1 MPQARLTGWIRPV
14 AALFAMAGALAL
26 SACGGGSGSVNN
38 PNTPTT
44 PTPIPTL
51 QTLPAGAVVAYSGV
65 PTTIQIV
72 GGTPPYTAL
81 SNNSAVL
88 PVPFNVSGDT
98 LVLVANPVAV
108 GNDVPVAITVS
119 DQSGQSVIA
128 NVIVRFAPLFQNSL
142 VVTPSNANCGGQN
155 VCDGDTATVVAV
167 ATGVGGAPLPGRQ
180 IRFDAVFGPFSIMTS
195 NPAVPLSPTL
205 TVVTDSTGTAAVQ
218 IQTTANAP
226 TQSAQIRAT
235 DVTTGQALIANFI
248 VQRSTGSN
256 TLAVIPNTATI
267 TTLYNDSC
275 STGFLVDY
283 YIFGGTPP
291 YTVTASFPTAVLI
304 VPTVVATSGGFFR
317 ATTNGTCVNP
327 LTFAIVDAA
336 GKTTTATLNNT
347 PGSLTRPGTPTPTPP
362 TLAVTPTTV
371 SSNACAG
378 KTFNFVITGGTAP
391 YNVSVSP
398 GGAIV
403 TPPVVTT
410 SGGNVGISGLANGS
424 GITTVII
431 LDSGLGAQ
439 QQTKTATISC
449 S

>member
-14 AALFAMAGALAL
+14 AALLALAGTL
-26 SACGGGSGSVNN
+26 ALTACGGGSGSINN

-65 PTTIQIV
+65 PATIQIV
-72 GGTPPYTAL
+72 GGVAPYTAI
-81 SNNSAVL
+81 SNNSAIL
-88 PVPFNVSGDT
+88 TVPFNVSGDT
-98 LVLVANPVAV
+98 LVLVANPVAL
-108 GNDVPVAITVS
+108 GNDVPVAITVA
-119 DQSGQSVIA
+119 DQSGQTVIA
-128 NVIVRFAPLFQNSL
+128 NVIVRYAPLFQNNL

-167 ATGVGGAPLPGRQ
+167 ASGVGGAPLPGRQ
-180 IRFDAVFGPFSIMTS
+180 IRFDAVYGPFAILTS
-195 NPAVPLSPTL
+195 NPGTPLSPTL

-218 IQTTANAP
+218 IQTSANAP
-226 TQSAQIRAT
+226 TQAAQIRAT

-248 VQRSTGSN
+248 VERSTGSN
-256 TLAVIPNTATI
+256 TLAVIPDTATI
-267 TTLYNDSC
+267 TTQYNDSC
-275 STGFLVDY
+275 STGFLIDY

-304 VPTVVATSGGFFR
+304 VPTVVGASGGFFR
-317 ATTNGTCVNP
+317 AATNGTCVNP

-347 PGSLTRPGTPTPTPP
+347 PGSQNRPTPPTPTPA
-362 TLAVTPTTV
+362 TLVVTPTSTT
-371 SSNACAG
+371 SSACAG
-378 KTFNFVITGGTAP
+378 KTFNLVITGGTAP
-391 YNVSVSP
+391 FNVSVSP
-398 GGAIV
+398 GGAVV

-410 SGGNVGISGLANGS
+410 SGGSVAISGLATGS
-424 GITTVII
+424 GVTTVIV
-431 LDSGLGAQ
+431 LDSGFGAQ
-439 QQTKTATISC
+439 QQTKTASISC